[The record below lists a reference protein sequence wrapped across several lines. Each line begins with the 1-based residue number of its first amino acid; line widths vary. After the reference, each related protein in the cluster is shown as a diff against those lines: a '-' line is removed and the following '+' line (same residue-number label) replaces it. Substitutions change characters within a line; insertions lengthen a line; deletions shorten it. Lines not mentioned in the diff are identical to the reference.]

1 MRKKSMVLLVMLFVL
16 VLALTSCELFF
27 ELVPAECEHT
37 WVGAT
42 CTTPRTCSICNA
54 TEGDPLGHAEEVLEG
69 KAPTCTEAGLT
80 EGTKC
85 SVCDEVIVA
94 QETIPAKG
102 HTEVTVPGK
111 AATCTETGLTD
122 GKKCSVC
129 EETLVAQETIPA
141 KGHTEVTV
149 PGKAAT
155 CTATGL
161 TDGKKCSVCGET
173 LVARESILA
182 KGHTEETVPGK
193 APTCTET
200 GLTDGKKCS
209 VCGETLVEQ
218 EDIPAKGHTHKT
230 VVTAPTCTQAGYTT
244 YTCDC
249 GHSYVA
255 DEVAATGHSYD
266 EGKITTA
273 PGCETKGVKTFTCK
287 TEGCGYSYTVDIDAT
302 GHSYTSTVVTATC
315 ITKGYTEHVCGNC
328 IHSYIDNETAY
339 AEHTYE
345 GVVTTEPTCDTEGVM
360 TYTCSVDGCGDSYTE
375 KISATGHSEISH
387 QGQAATCTEDGW
399 EAYVTCENCD
409 YTTYKAIPAP
419 GHKGGEA
426 TCKEL
431 AVCTT
436 CGETYG
442 TVDLVNGHH
451 YGEAHCESPATCT
464 LCGATSGS
472 AIGHLDKDKN
482 HVCDRTGCG
491 EAMGTH
497 EDINLDHAC
506 DYGCSEAIG
515 TCEDND
521 LDHDCDY
528 GCAKQYGEHKDDD
541 KDHDCDY
548 GCSEVI
554 GVHADGDDKNHTCD
568 YGCSEPVDGEVCVD
582 EKKNHLCDECSGRVG
597 GDCADDKNGQDADHL
612 CDYCNASVGEG
623 CHGGTATC
631 TDKAVCIECGKEYG
645 ALAAHVYDKTVANK
659 DTLKNKATCTEA
671 AVYYYSCVCGEI
683 DKSEGART
691 FENGESLGHT
701 EVIDEGKAPTC
712 TGTGLTEGKHCSVCN
727 EVLVRQEEIE
737 ATGHDYVAS
746 YAWSDDHSTCTATNT
761 CENDVAH
768 THSETVTVTT
778 VTLTVTASKVTYTY
792 NVEFAN
798 EAFGAHSESV
808 DVDVTLKNSIA
819 TVNAPSIANRVASHD
834 YVKFDFHNEEN
845 TYEFTIYYSE
855 VDVWDGVSVS
865 ESLSGSGT
873 EEDPYLIQSG
883 ADLAYLKSVVTAH
896 NVEGTY
902 SVDASNAKQYYVFA
916 GKYFKLTKSID
927 VSENA
932 NFVIGYYNG
941 WADYSAFA
949 GILDGNNCTI
959 RGLGV
964 NQKFG
969 ALFAGVRA
977 GEIKN
982 LSVYGTAQS
991 SEGNVSGVSLYLF
1004 KSAKLS
1010 NVTNY
1015 VNVTSTGSYAGG
1027 ICSTLEANGGTIE
1040 NCTNYGTVTG
1050 GEGTGGITGCNRGV
1064 ITGSVNWGNVT
1075 GAAKTG
1081 GISGFGDKTAERI
1094 TACTNY
1100 GTVSGTNTT
1109 GGIAGLATGA
1119 IDNCTNYGAVN
1130 ATSWN
1135 IGGIAGRAV
1144 GGVSNC
1150 TNYGDVT
1157 TTADCAGGVVG
1168 TAQSKVSDC
1177 YNYGT
1182 VTGTTNLGGI
1192 VFTTNNT
1199 VENCINY
1206 GTVSA
1211 TRCDAIIGGIV
1222 SNNTGAT
1229 NCTNNGSVVIA
1240 DHTLTSV
1247 DAKAESC
1254 FEAGNVAYDHCS
1266 VCNKNFDAE
1275 GKVIDDVVI
1284 PAIGEHTYDEGVI
1297 SGTQIIFTCQVCGET
1312 REEAALKDITYVWA
1326 EDLSSCTVSATYS
1339 NDPTQTVS
1347 ETVYVTSV
1355 ALDVTA
1361 DKATFT
1367 YVVKFE
1373 NASFE
1378 TQTKVVEVAVELVNG
1393 IATVNAPT
1401 METKVA
1407 SHDYV
1412 KFDFHNEENTYE
1424 FTIYYSEVD
1433 VWDGTSVSASL
1444 SGSGTEEDPY
1454 LIQSGADLAY
1464 LKSVVDAATA
1474 YTENPFSGKYF
1485 KMTKSIDLKNGANFM
1500 IGYHTGWNAY
1510 DGFAGIFD
1518 GNNCTIRGLAIE
1530 PANGSAAL
1538 FACVKRGGAVKNLS
1552 LYGSVKGNANVA
1564 SAVAYLLGTAE
1575 NITSYV
1581 TVSGASTL
1589 GGVIA
1594 NAENNSSEVANC
1606 VNYGTVTG
1614 TSYIVGGIAGS
1625 GGHNIT
1631 NCTNWADVTGGDESI
1646 GGIAGTT
1653 KNTGTISGCY
1663 NYGDVSTTSNDKG
1676 QVGGIAGMGKKPI
1689 NDCVNYGT
1697 INSSGKAGGIVG
1709 SPESSVSNCINY
1721 GDVNGAWSLG
1731 GIVGYVGKGAST
1743 SISNCT
1749 NYGNVNGSTTGNGG
1763 ILGLSEWEAGTVT
1776 IDGCTNHGKVTASW
1790 GGGGIAGDTR
1800 APISNCENY
1809 GEITAE
1815 GQVGGIAGKVFGAVS
1830 GCTNNGAITAR
1841 VDIAGGI
1848 CGETTAEIVKCE
1860 NNGVI
1865 TVNGCNPKID
1875 QITSFDVTKTDCVSN
1890 GSVVTA
1896 DHTLTPVEAKD
1907 ATCIEAGNVA
1917 HDHCSVCGKNFDAE
1931 GQEIADVVLPI
1942 NDNHS
1947 LTSIDA
1953 KDATCEADGNVA
1965 YNHCSLCEKNFDA
1978 EGNVLESV
1986 ELPMLEHEYEAV
1998 VTAPTCD
2005 TDGYT
2010 TYTCKNGCEHSY
2022 TADPVPAS
2030 HKDENGDNKCDSC
2043 GTSLC
2048 ENHVSAEPVKEK
2060 VVNATCTEDG
2070 SYDSVVYCSACGME
2084 LSRSTVTVDALG
2096 HSMVYTDE
2104 GTVRT
2109 YTCERDCGKTY
2120 VKYLV
2125 TVNHLYI
2132 DGDVAADAEIY
2143 EYDNDT
2149 IYTINAKTIAGHV
2162 ASHDYV
2168 KGHILSAGGTV
2179 NIYYSEVDVWDG
2191 TSVSTSLSGSGTAD
2205 DPYLIQSAADF
2216 VYFANKI
2223 NAITGDAG
2231 TINKVDA
2238 FNGNNNFK
2246 MTKSIDLNGANL
2258 MIGFHSGY
2266 NNYQG
2271 FFGTFDGNNC
2281 SIRGIAVS
2289 KTGGSAAL
2297 FGCIRGT
2304 LKNLSVYGSVSGDAT
2319 VGGVVAYTREN
2330 STLENITSYVT
2341 VIGTTTGN
2349 RKGTVGGIIANQEN
2363 NGGTIINCVNYG
2375 TVTCDSYIVG
2385 GIAGSGGA
2393 SITDCINWG
2402 SVTGTNVS
2410 VGGIS
2415 GSTKTSGSISGCIN
2429 YGDVTGATT
2438 AYGQIGGIV
2447 GTCSKPVS
2455 NCVNYGTITG
2465 ATAKGVSGICGTT
2478 TSTVTDCVDN
2488 GTIKEYVP
2496 AE

>member
-1 MRKKSMVLLVMLFVL
+1 M
-16 VLALTSCELFF
+16 
-27 ELVPAECEHT
+27 
-37 WVGAT
+37 
-42 CTTPRTCSICNA
+42 
-54 TEGDPLGHAEEVLEG
+54 
-69 KAPTCTEAGLT
+69 
-80 EGTKC
+80 
-85 SVCDEVIVA
+85 
-94 QETIPAKG
+94 
-102 HTEVTVPGK
+102 
-111 AATCTETGLTD
+111 
-122 GKKCSVC
+122 
-129 EETLVAQETIPA
+129 
-141 KGHTEVTV
+141 
-149 PGKAAT
+149 
-155 CTATGL
+155 
-161 TDGKKCSVCGET
+161 
-173 LVARESILA
+173 
-182 KGHTEETVPGK
+182 
-193 APTCTET
+193 
-200 GLTDGKKCS
+200 
-209 VCGETLVEQ
+209 
-218 EDIPAKGHTHKT
+218 
-230 VVTAPTCTQAGYTT
+230 
-244 YTCDC
+244 
-249 GHSYVA
+249 
-255 DEVAATGHSYD
+255 
-266 EGKITTA
+266 
-273 PGCETKGVKTFTCK
+273 
-287 TEGCGYSYTVDIDAT
+287 
-302 GHSYTSTVVTATC
+302 
-315 ITKGYTEHVCGNC
+315 
-328 IHSYIDNETAY
+328 
-339 AEHTYE
+339 
-345 GVVTTEPTCDTEGVM
+345 
-360 TYTCSVDGCGDSYTE
+360 
-375 KISATGHSEISH
+375 
-387 QGQAATCTEDGW
+387 
-399 EAYVTCENCD
+399 
-409 YTTYKAIPAP
+409 
-419 GHKGGEA
+419 
-426 TCKEL
+426 
-431 AVCTT
+431 
-436 CGETYG
+436 
-442 TVDLVNGHH
+442 
-451 YGEAHCESPATCT
+451 
-464 LCGATSGS
+464 
-472 AIGHLDKDKN
+472 
-482 HVCDRTGCG
+482 
-491 EAMGTH
+491 
-497 EDINLDHAC
+497 
-506 DYGCSEAIG
+506 
-515 TCEDND
+515 
-521 LDHDCDY
+521 
-528 GCAKQYGEHKDDD
+528 
-541 KDHDCDY
+541 
-548 GCSEVI
+548 
-554 GVHADGDDKNHTCD
+554 HADGDDKNHTCD
-568 YGCSEPVDGEVCVD
+568 YGCSKPVDGEVCVD
-582 EKKNHLCDECSGRVG
+582 ENKNHLCDECSGRVG
-597 GDCADDKNGQDADHL
+597 GDCADDKDGQDADHL
-612 CDYCNASVGEG
+612 CDYCNAAVGED

-631 TDKAVCIECGKEYG
+631 TSKAVCIECGKEYG
-645 ALAAHVYDKTVANK
+645 ALAAHVYDKTVANE
-659 DTLKNKATCTEA
+659 DTLKNVATCTDA

-683 DKSEGART
+683 DKSEGAKT
-691 FENGESLGHT
+691 FENGEPLGHK

-727 EVLVRQEEIE
+727 EVLVKQEVIE
-737 ATGHDYVAS
+737 ATDHDYVAS
-746 YAWSDDHSTCTATNT
+746 YAWSADHSTCTATNT
-761 CENDVAH
+761 CRNDASH
-768 THSETVTVTT
+768 AYSETVTVST
-778 VTLTVTASKVTYTY
+778 VTLTVTATKVTYTY
-792 NVEFAN
+792 NVEF
-798 EAFGAHSESV
+798 ERDEFGAHSESV
-808 DVDVTLKNSIA
+808 EVDITLENSIA

-902 SVDASNAKQYYVFA
+902 TSDATYATQYFVFG

-932 NFVIGYYNG
+932 NFVIGYYIG
-941 WADYSAFA
+941 WKDYSVFA
-949 GILDGNNCTI
+949 GFLDGNNCTI

-964 NQKFG
+964 NQRFG
-969 ALFAGVRA
+969 ALFAGVGLG
-977 GEIKN
+977 GEVKN

-991 SEGNVSGVSLYLF
+991 SDGNVSGVSVYLL

-1015 VNVTSTGSYAGG
+1015 VNVTSTGNYVGG
-1027 ICSTLEANGGTIE
+1027 ICATLENNGGTIE

-1050 GEGTGGITGCNRGV
+1050 SEGTGGITGCNRGV

-1075 GAAKTG
+1075 GAAQTG
-1081 GISGFGDKTAERI
+1081 GISGFGDKTGERI

-1100 GTVSGTNTT
+1100 GTVIGTNTT

-1135 IGGIAGRAV
+1135 IGGIAGRAA
-1144 GGVSNC
+1144 GGVSSC

-1157 TTADCAGGVVG
+1157 TTADCAGGIVG

-1192 VFTTNNT
+1192 VFTTNNI
-1199 VENCINY
+1199 VENCTNY
-1206 GTVSA
+1206 GTVYG
-1211 TRCDAIIGGIV
+1211 TRCDAVIGGIV
-1222 SNNTGAT
+1222 YNNAATT

-1240 DHTLTSV
+1240 EHDLTHT

-1275 GKVIDDVVI
+1275 GNVIADVVI

-1297 SGTQIIFTCQVCGET
+1297 SGTQIIFTCTVCGET

-1339 NDPTQTVS
+1339 NDPTKTVS

-1355 ALDVTA
+1355 ALDVTS

-1378 TQTKVVEVAVELVNG
+1378 AQTKVVEVAVELVNG

-1401 METKVA
+1401 MENKVA

-1433 VWDGTSVSASL
+1433 VWDGTSVSESL

-1474 YTENPFSGKYF
+1474 YSENPFSGQYF
-1485 KMTKSIDLKNGANFM
+1485 KMTKSIDLNGANFM
-1500 IGYHTGWNAY
+1500 IGYHTAWNAY

-1530 PANGSAAL
+1530 PENGSAAL
-1538 FACVKRGGAVKNLS
+1538 FACVKKGGAIKNLS
-1552 LYGSVKGNANVA
+1552 LYGSVKGNENVA

-1594 NAENNSSEVANC
+1594 NAENKSSEVINC

-1614 TSYIVGGIAGS
+1614 TSYIIGGITGS
-1625 GGHNIT
+1625 GGNNVT
-1631 NCTNWADVTGGDESI
+1631 NCTNWAVITGADVTGGI
-1646 GGIAGTT
+1646 TGTT

-1663 NYGDVSTTSNDKG
+1663 NYGTINAGGKS
-1676 QVGGIAGMGKKPI
+1676 GGIVGQLIKPI
-1689 NDCVNYGT
+1689 TGCVNYGD
-1697 INSSGKAGGIVG
+1697 INGT
-1709 SPESSVSNCINY
+1709 
-1721 GDVNGAWSLG
+1721 WSLG
-1731 GIVGYVGKGAST
+1731 GIVGYVKEGT
-1743 SISNCT
+1743 VSISDCVN
-1749 NYGNVNGSTTGNGG
+1749 NGNVNGTTTGNGG
-1763 ILGLSEWEAGTVT
+1763 ILGLSEAAATVT
-1776 IDGCTNHGKVTASW
+1776 IDGCTNNGNVTASW

-1800 APISNCENY
+1800 APISNCINN
-1809 GEITAE
+1809 GSVTGE
-1815 GQVGGIAGKVFGAVS
+1815 GQVGGIVGKAYGAVS
-1830 GCTNNGAITAR
+1830 GCTNNGSVTAR

-1848 CGETTAEIVKCE
+1848 CGETTAEITNCE
-1860 NNGVI
+1860 NNGII
-1865 TVNGCNPKID
+1865 TVNSCNNPKID
-1875 QITSFDVTKTDCVSN
+1875 QITSSNVTKTDCVSN

-1896 DHTLTPVEAKD
+1896 DHTLTHTDAKD

-1917 HDHCSVCGKNFDAE
+1917 YDHCSVCGKNFDAE
-1931 GQEIADVVLPI
+1931 GAEIADVVLPI

-1953 KDATCEADGNVA
+1953 KDATCEAAGNVA
-1965 YNHCSLCEKNFDA
+1965 YDHCSLCEKNFDA

-2060 VVNATCTEDG
+2060 VVNATCTESG
-2070 SYDSVVYCSACGME
+2070 SYESVVYCSSCGME
-2084 LSRSTVTVDALG
+2084 LSRETVTVDALG

-2109 YTCERDCGKTY
+2109 YTCERNCGETY

-2191 TSVSTSLSGSGTAD
+2191 TSVSERLSGSGTAE

-2223 NAITGDAG
+2223 NAITGAAG

-2258 MIGFHSGY
+2258 MVGYHSAY
-2266 NNYQG
+2266 NNYKG
-2271 FFGTFDGNNC
+2271 IFGVFDGNNC
-2281 SIRGIAVS
+2281 TIRGIDINPAS
-2289 KTGGSAAL
+2289 GSAAL
-2297 FGCIRGT
+2297 FGCISDTGT
-2304 LKNLSVYGSVSGDAT
+2304 LKNLSVYGKVTGSGVT
-2319 VGGVVAYTREN
+2319 GGVVAYVRGN
-2330 STLENITSYVT
+2330 VDNVTSYVT
-2341 VIGTTTGN
+2341 VNGG
-2349 RKGTVGGIIANQEN
+2349 GTVGGIAADVANIASRYVSNCTNYGSVTGTKTIVGGIASSGGGQFTNCANFGAVSGGDYTGGICGTTKNIGTFSGCNNYAAVNGANYVGGIAGKCLKTLEN
-2363 NGGTIINCVNYG
+2363 SANYG
-2375 TVTCDSYIVG
+2375 TVTG
-2385 GIAGSGGA
+2385 
-2393 SITDCINWG
+2393 
-2402 SVTGTNVS
+2402 
-2410 VGGIS
+2410 
-2415 GSTKTSGSISGCIN
+2415 
-2429 YGDVTGATT
+2429 TGAN
-2438 AYGQIGGIV
+2438 V
-2447 GTCSKPVS
+2447 GDI
-2455 NCVNYGTITG
+2455 YGT
-2465 ATAKGVSGICGTT
+2465 K
-2478 TSTVTDCVDN
+2478 
-2488 GTIKEYVP
+2488 
-2496 AE
+2496 

>member
-1 MRKKSMVLLVMLFVL
+1 MKKKSIFLFVMLFVL

-37 WVGAT
+37 WVDAT

-54 TEGDPLGHAEEVLEG
+54 TEGKPLGHAEEVLEG
-69 KAPTCTEAGLT
+69 RAPTCTETGLT

-94 QETIPAKG
+94 QDVIPAKG

-129 EETLVAQETIPA
+129 GETLVAQETIPA

-161 TDGKKCSVCGET
+161 TDGKKCSACGET
-173 LVARESILA
+173 LVAQETIPA

-193 APTCTET
+193 APTCTATGLTDGKKCSVCGETLVARESIPAKGHTEVTVPGKAATCTET

-209 VCGETLVEQ
+209 VCGETLVAQ
-218 EDIPAKGHTHKT
+218 EDIPAKGHSYKT

-249 GHSYVA
+249 GHSYIA

-273 PGCETKGVKTFTCK
+273 PSCETKGVKTFTCQ
-287 TEGCGYSYTVDIDAT
+287 TEGCGYSYTVDVDAT
-302 GHSYTSTVVTATC
+302 GHSYTDTVVPATC
-315 ITKGYTEHVCGNC
+315 ITKGYTKHTCGNC
-328 IHSYIDNETAY
+328 GDSYTDNETAL

-345 GVVTTEPTCDTEGVM
+345 GVVTTKPTCDTEGVM
-360 TYTCSVDGCGDSYTE
+360 TYTCSVEGCGDSYTE
-375 KISATGHSEISH
+375 KISATGHSEIHH

-409 YTTYKAIPAP
+409 YTTYKTVYAT

-451 YGEAHCESPATCT
+451 YGEADCESPATCT

-491 EAMGTH
+491 EEMGTH
-497 EDINLDHAC
+497 EDKNLDHVC

-515 TCEDND
+515 TCEDKD

-528 GCAKQYGEHKDDD
+528 GCSKQYGEHKDDD
-541 KDHDCDY
+541 KDHACDY
-548 GCSEVI
+548 GCSVAI

-582 EKKNHLCDECSGRVG
+582 ENKNHLCDECSGRVG
-597 GDCADDKNGQDADHL
+597 GDCADDKDGQDADHL
-612 CDYCNASVGEG
+612 CDYCNASVGED

-631 TDKAVCIECGKEYG
+631 TSKAVCIECGKEYG
-645 ALAAHVYDKTVANK
+645 ALAAHVYDKTVANE
-659 DTLKNKATCTEA
+659 DTLKNVATCTDA

-683 DKSEGART
+683 DKSEGAKT
-691 FENGESLGHT
+691 FENGEPLGHT
-701 EVIDEGKAPTC
+701 EVIDAGKAPTC

-727 EVLVRQEEIE
+727 EVLVKQEVIE
-737 ATGHDYVAS
+737 ATDHDYVAS
-746 YAWSDDHSTCTATNT
+746 YAWSADHSTCTATNT
-761 CENDVAH
+761 CENDASH
-768 THSETVTVTT
+768 AYSETVTVAT
-778 VTLTVTASKVTYTY
+778 VTLTVTATKVTYTY
-792 NVEFAN
+792 NFKFAD

-808 DVDVTLKNSIA
+808 EVDITLENSIA

-902 SVDASNAKQYYVFA
+902 TSDATYATQYFVFG

-932 NFVIGYYNG
+932 NFVIGYYIG
-941 WADYSAFA
+941 WKDYSVFA
-949 GILDGNNCTI
+949 GFLDGNNCTI

-964 NQKFG
+964 NQRFG
-969 ALFAGVRA
+969 ALFAGVGLG
-977 GEIKN
+977 GEVKN

-991 SEGNVSGVSLYLF
+991 SDGNVSGVSVYLL

-1015 VNVTSTGSYAGG
+1015 VNVTSTGNYVGG
-1027 ICSTLEANGGTIE
+1027 ICATLENNGGTIE

-1050 GEGTGGITGCNRGV
+1050 SEGTGGITGCNRGV

-1075 GAAKTG
+1075 GAAQTG
-1081 GISGFGDKTAERI
+1081 GISGFGDKTGERI

-1135 IGGIAGRAV
+1135 IGGIAGRAA

-1157 TTADCAGGVVG
+1157 TTADCAGGIVG

-1192 VFTTNNT
+1192 VFTTNNV
-1199 VENCINY
+1199 VENCTNY
-1206 GTVSA
+1206 GTVYG
-1211 TRCDAIIGGIV
+1211 TRCDAVIGGIV
-1222 SNNTGAT
+1222 YNNAATT

-1240 DHTLTSV
+1240 DHDLTHT

-1275 GKVIDDVVI
+1275 GNVIADVVI

-1297 SGTQIIFTCQVCGET
+1297 SGTQIIFTCTVCGET

-1339 NDPTQTVS
+1339 NDPTKTVS

-1355 ALDVTA
+1355 ALDVTS

-1378 TQTKVVEVAVELVNG
+1378 AQTKVVEVAVELVNG

-1401 METKVA
+1401 MENKVA

-1433 VWDGTSVSASL
+1433 VWDGTSVSESL

-1464 LKSVVDAATA
+1464 LASVINNAAVKTA
-1474 YTENPFSGKYF
+1474 NFKGQYF
-1485 KMTKSIDLKNGANFM
+1485 KMTKSVDLNGHDLYL
-1500 IGYHTGWNAY
+1500 GTYPGWGERK
-1510 DGFAGIFD
+1510 GFAGFFD
-1518 GNNCTIRGLAIE
+1518 GNNCTVRGMKSSTSLFGTIE
-1530 PANGSAAL
+1530 YGWLKNLSTYGEVAGSYEAT
-1538 FACVKRGGAVKNLS
+1538 GGAVSYITN
-1552 LYGSVKGNANVA
+1552 KGTVENVTNYA
-1564 SAVAYLLGTAE
+1564 A
-1575 NITSYV
+1575 
-1581 TVSGASTL
+1581 VSGIATL
-1589 GGVIA
+1589 GGVVG
-1594 NAENNSSEVANC
+1594 NAEGSSNSTVTGC

-1614 TSYIVGGIAGS
+1614 TSYIIGGITGS
-1625 GGHNIT
+1625 GGHNVT
-1631 NCTNWADVTGGDESI
+1631 DCTNWAVIAGTDVI
-1646 GGIAGTT
+1646 GGISGTT
-1653 KNTGTISGCY
+1653 KASGSISGCY
-1663 NYGDVSTTSNDKG
+1663 NYG
-1676 QVGGIAGMGKKPI
+1676 
-1689 NDCVNYGT
+1689 T
-1697 INSSGKAGGIVG
+1697 INATGKSGGIVG
-1709 SPESSVSNCINY
+1709 SAKKPVTDCINY

-1731 GIVGYVGKGAST
+1731 GIVGYVEKSASA

-1776 IDGCTNHGKVTASW
+1776 IDGCTNNGNITASW

-1800 APISNCENY
+1800 APISNCINN
-1809 GEITAE
+1809 GSVTGE
-1815 GQVGGIAGKVFGAVS
+1815 GQVGGIVGKAYGAVS
-1830 GCTNNGAITAR
+1830 GCTNNGSVTAR

-1848 CGETTAEIVKCE
+1848 CGETTAEITNCE
-1860 NNGVI
+1860 NNGII
-1865 TVNGCNPKID
+1865 TVNSCNNPKID
-1875 QITSFDVTKTDCVSN
+1875 QITSSNVTKTDCVSN

-1896 DHTLTPVEAKD
+1896 DHTLTHTDAKD

-1917 HDHCSVCGKNFDAE
+1917 YDHCSVCGKNFDAE
-1931 GQEIADVVLPI
+1931 GAEIADVVLPI

-1953 KDATCEADGNVA
+1953 KDATCEAAGNVA
-1965 YNHCSLCEKNFDA
+1965 YDHCSLCEKNFDA

-2060 VVNATCTEDG
+2060 VVNATCTESG
-2070 SYDSVVYCSACGME
+2070 SYESVVYCSSCGME
-2084 LSRSTVTVDALG
+2084 LSRETVTVDALG

-2109 YTCERDCGKTY
+2109 YTCERNCGETY

-2179 NIYYSEVDVWDG
+2179 TIYYSEVDVWDG
-2191 TSVSTSLSGSGTAD
+2191 TSVSTSLSGSGTEE
-2205 DPYLIQSAADF
+2205 DPYLIQSGADLAYLKSIVDNHNVEGTYAADASYATQYYAF
-2216 VYFANKI
+2216 AGKYFKL
-2223 NAITGDAG
+2223 
-2231 TINKVDA
+2231 
-2238 FNGNNNFK
+2238 
-2246 MTKSIDLNGANL
+2246 TKSIDVSANANFV
-2258 MIGFHSGY
+2258 IGYYVGWKDYSA
-2266 NNYQG
+2266 
-2271 FFGTFDGNNC
+2271 FGGILDGNNC
-2281 SIRGIAVS
+2281 SIRGLGVNQKFGALF
-2289 KTGGSAAL
+2289 AAL
-2297 FGCIRGT
+2297 RGG
-2304 LKNLSVYGSVSGDAT
+2304 KIENLSVYGTAQSSAGYVCGVVTHLLKSSALDKVTNYVNVTSTSGT
-2319 VGGVVAYTREN
+2319 YVGGVVC
-2330 STLENITSYVT
+2330 TL
-2341 VIGTTTGN
+2341 
-2349 RKGTVGGIIANQEN
+2349 EN
-2363 NGGTIINCVNYG
+2363 NGG
-2375 TVTCDSYIVG
+2375 
-2385 GIAGSGGA
+2385 
-2393 SITDCINWG
+2393 SITN
-2402 SVTGTNVS
+2402 S
-2410 VGGIS
+2410 
-2415 GSTKTSGSISGCIN
+2415 
-2429 YGDVTGATT
+2429 
-2438 AYGQIGGIV
+2438 
-2447 GTCSKPVS
+2447 
-2455 NCVNYGTITG
+2455 VNYGTIT
-2465 ATAKGVSGICGTT
+2465 SGDANVGGFAGCARGTITNCTNWGGITGTT
-2478 TSTVTDCVDN
+2478 SVGGIFGFSDKAGTEVTYCANYGTITGTTVDN
-2488 GTIKEYVP
+2488 VYGKLTAGTVSDCTDYSNK
-2496 AE
+2496 